1 MRYLGRWGS
10 LICGHKIVL
19 IGERIRRLSNPWK
32 LILAYKFERGEDIG
46 EILYNDRNSA
56 IY

>member
-19 IGERIRRLSNPWK
+19 IGERIKLLLNPWK
-32 LILAYKFERGEDIG
+32 LILVYKLEPGEDMG

-56 IY
+56 IF